1 MHNFSARRLV
11 AAGLFALSTLA
22 GAAAPVAAEE
32 ITFVMQNNHP
42 NALRVELYSQDREH
56 VWPGGGQDYYLSD
69 GEVKTMPLEC
79 NQGENICYGAWI
91 DGDENTYW
99 GTGPGNKQT
108 CETCCFTCEGGETEQ
123 ITLVP

>member
-1 MHNFSARRLV
+1 MTISIRLRALAASLFAVSALV
-11 AAGLFALSTLA
+11 AAPGFADET
-22 GAAAPVAAEE
+22 
-32 ITFVMQNNHP
+32 TFIMQNDHP
-42 NALRVELYSQDREH
+42 NALRVELYSQDRDH
-56 VWPGGGQDYYLSD
+56 VWPGDGQDYYLSD

-79 NQGENICYGAWI
+79 DAGENICYGAWI

-99 GTGPGNKQT
+99 GVGPGNKQD